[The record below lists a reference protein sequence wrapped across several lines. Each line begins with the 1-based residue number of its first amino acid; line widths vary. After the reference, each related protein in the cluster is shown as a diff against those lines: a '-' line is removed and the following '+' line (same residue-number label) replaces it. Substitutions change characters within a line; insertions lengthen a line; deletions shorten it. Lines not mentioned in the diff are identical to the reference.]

1 MPSKNTERALELRAG
16 DIIFYS
22 SSDPESWLIKWGQR
36 IYHRERADTTHAAIA
51 LAPRLILEANPRG
64 LEENEKGVVEETIL
78 SGPIDFKKIH
88 YVFRKPNEGK
98 NTSDAIVR
106 AAFFFRGEK
115 YDYLKIFTSQ
125 LLEPLRKTRGAA
137 QYGKTFCSALVQ
149 RVAEKS
155 ELIPPHPTGKLLSPH
170 ALMRYLKSLGWE
182 QIEASRFACSAE
194 EEREKQIRDDLVSA
208 RLGRDI
214 VDRSSKLHTTF
225 AASIKKLMSSS
236 EPALRGTLPL
246 LVDTHRVLAERK
258 KLENMLKQVHPDRP
272 TALAKLLEQNLK
284 QPDRLRKILALASGA
299 RSFPLD
305 LLDVAPLLGHLQSIQ
320 QVTTSNVGHYS
331 IANEMNTLEEMRT
344 ETVRWLTDVI
354 EVYEE
359 EAHKLITE
367 TRFFEGFESYLDD
380 DIEEKMKK
388 DTKVRDA
395 MTKWERGMDRIA
407 TLALQSTLAKGLSLS
422 ESRERL
428 LELKR
433 LCASILAAGTLRS
446 RLENLLTERETY
458 LRVLEDWLSFRSAQA
473 GNSTNK

>member
-16 DIIFYS
+16 DIVFYS
-22 SSDPESWLIKWGQR
+22 SSDPESWLIKWGQT

-51 LAPRLILEANPRG
+51 LSPRLILEANPRG

-78 SGPIDFKKIH
+78 SDPIDFKKIH
-88 YVFRKPNEGK
+88 CVFRKPNEGK
-98 NTSDAIVR
+98 NTSEAIVR

-155 ELIPPHPTGKLLSPH
+155 DLIPPHPTGKLLSPH

-182 QIEASRFACSAE
+182 QIEASRFARSAE
-194 EEREKQIRDDLVSA
+194 EEREKQIRDDVVSA

-214 VDRSSKLHTTF
+214 VDRSNKLHATF

-236 EPALRGTLPL
+236 EPALRGQLPL
-246 LVDTHRVLAERK
+246 LADTHRVLAERK
-258 KLENMLKQVHPDRP
+258 KLENMLVQVHPDRP
-272 TALAKLLEQNLK
+272 TALAKLLQQNLN
-284 QPDRLRKILALASGA
+284 QPDRLRKILALAPGV

-320 QVTTSNVGHYS
+320 QLTSNVGHYS
-331 IANEMNTLEEMRT
+331 IANEMNTLEGMRT
-344 ETVRWLTDVI
+344 ETLRWLTDVI
-354 EVYEE
+354 EAYEE

-380 DIEEKMKK
+380 DVEEKMKK
-388 DTKVRDA
+388 DTRLRDA
-395 MTKWERGMDRIA
+395 MTKWERGTDRIA

-433 LCASILAAGTLRS
+433 LCASILATETLRS
-446 RLENLLTERETY
+446 RLENLLAEREIY
-458 LRVLEDWLSFRSAQA
+458 LRVLEDWLNFRSAQA
-473 GNSTNK
+473 GTSISK